1 VNPTSENRYGLRTV
15 ETLVRARVAAAVVG
29 SIACH
34 AFAIVAF
41 VGGAGAATVSVPH
54 PVVEDAP
61 AAPSIADESA
71 TIELVVLHDPAPV
84 ETIALPASHASRPGR
99 PATATRPVAS
109 GPSGAPPPLNDYVAA
124 ISAGAGRSGGAATVA
139 ETGTIGPGGGDVPDV
154 GGTPGPR
161 GGLDRGLSEDFVG
174 TVLHHSRPVPKPADL
189 PGARIEA
196 RQKQLRWEIA
206 HGDHDAEQLQELRA
220 ELAGS
225 WDDKDAEELQP
236 VGGGRYKSE
245 ERTFDALVARDGTV
259 KFKDKPEE
267 MDAQYRVMLRHGID
281 PYARSKLAYLDRTRD
296 QRVAIGEEYR
306 KELLGRSV
314 LLMRDNINW
323 LVQTAPN
330 LDARKQG
337 LFQLWDECAETG
349 NDNEVAAGNAARAF
363 VMGYIRGKLPGAFST
378 SELARLN
385 AKRQSRH
392 RFEP

>member
-1 VNPTSENRYGLRTV
+1 VNPASGNWNGPRKV

-29 SIACH
+29 SIASH

-71 TIELVVLHDPAPV
+71 TIELVLLHDPAPV
-84 ETIALPASHASRPGR
+84 ETIAVPASHASRPGR
-99 PATATRPVAS
+99 RATATRPVAS
-109 GPSGAPPPLNDYVAA
+109 GPSGAPLPLNDYVAA
-124 ISAGAGRSGGAATVA
+124 ISAGAGRSGGAATVV
-139 ETGTIGPGGGDVPDV
+139 ETGTIAPGGGDVPDV
-154 GGTPGPR
+154 GGMPGPR
-161 GGLDRGLSEDFVG
+161 GGLDRGLSDDFVA

-196 RQKQLRWEIA
+196 RQNQLRWEIA

-225 WDDKDAEELQP
+225 WNDKDAEELQP
-236 VGGGRYKSE
+236 AGGGRYKSE
-245 ERTFDALVARDGTV
+245 EGTFDALVARDGTV
-259 KFKDKPEE
+259 TFKDKREE
-267 MDAQYRVMLRHGID
+267 MLGHGID
-281 PYARSKLAYLDRTRD
+281 PYARNKLAYLDRTRD

-306 KELLGRSV
+306 KELLARSV
-314 LLMRDNINW
+314 PLMRDNINW

-363 VMGYIRGKLPGAFST
+363 VMGYIRGKLPGAFSA

-385 AKRQSRH
+385 AKRQSRQ